1 MILSY
6 IPTQKKTGNPIMV
19 IDAPGNITTSKGSS
33 GKYQNHDFISGLE
46 GIGDLKM
53 SWIDRDVSKGNKET
67 FGKSCVLEI
76 TNFRHEKINQN
87 LESSRIWFC
96 RGNFSRPGLE
106 EKPIVISDKVGK
118 NRKNSNFVEYKNVKF
133 SMALN
138 NAISVEK
145 SSGAS
150 TVLRVFEN

>member
-6 IPTQKKTGNPIMV
+6 IPTQKKTGKPIMV
-19 IDAPGNITTSKGSS
+19 IDAPKNIATSKGAS

-53 SWIDRDVSKGNKET
+53 SWVDRDVSKGNKET
-67 FGKSCVLEI
+67 FGKSCILEI
-76 TNFRHEKINQN
+76 TNYRHEKIDQT
-87 LESSRIWFC
+87 LESSRVWYC
-96 RGNFSRPGLE
+96 KGNFDRAGLE
-106 EKPIVISDKVGK
+106 DKPIVISDKVGK
-118 NRKNSNFVEYKNVKF
+118 NRENTNFVQYKNVKF

-138 NAISVEK
+138 NAISVER

-150 TVLRVFEN
+150 TVLVVFEN